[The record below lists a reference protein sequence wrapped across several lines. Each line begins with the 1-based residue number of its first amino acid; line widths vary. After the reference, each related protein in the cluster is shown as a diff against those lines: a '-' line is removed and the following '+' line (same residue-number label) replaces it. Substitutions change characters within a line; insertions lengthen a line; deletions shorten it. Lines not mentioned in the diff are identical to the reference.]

1 MADRRARFFELVGL
15 GLAELTLT
23 GEVRLANPALG
34 ELLQCA
40 PEDLIG
46 QDLLTWV
53 HRQDRPAVRAALHQT
68 VAFDGARFTT
78 RLLTPSGPVA
88 VMLWLRRY
96 GEPGHSGR
104 GFIAQ
109 IHDTSE
115 WVRAEERLALAL
127 EASGAAYFELAPD
140 LSWRQLDA
148 SAARV
153 LGHPLEQ
160 IPASGDA
167 LRGWFMQQVRE
178 RDRNI
183 VDCGFTSLT
192 QGEHEAE
199 MQFHLRSHD
208 GGMRCL
214 RIIARVGERNS
225 DGQPERIT
233 GIVHDITQAQRE
245 AERIE
250 HIAHHDPLTD
260 LPNRSLLMDRIRSA
274 RERLT
279 RDGTQFALLIM
290 DLDHFKE
297 VNDTLGHPVG
307 DELLQAT
314 ARRLEGAVRGTDSVA
329 RLGGDEFAIVQTDV
343 HAPSNC
349 AQLAKKVLAELHQ
362 PFKIR
367 GHEIRTGTSIG
378 AVVATSPNEDE
389 DALFAMADVAL
400 YEAKEQRGCFRL
412 HSRDMAMEVQRQ
424 AQLTSDLQIAVN
436 TQSLELVFVPQDDLL
451 RRRTVAVQA
460 LARWTHPTLG
470 PIAPSEFMP
479 RAEDSGLMVAL
490 GQQVL
495 RRTLAFANQL
505 PEEIAVSVHLSPT
518 LLGHRRFK
526 QDLLRDLKD
535 IEVEPKRLHL
545 AVDAETLRVADAP
558 ALQALTAVTNEG
570 VHLVV
575 DNFGVGA
582 VHLEHLSQLN
592 LHKIRLCEAL
602 AQGLRSDGRPSRLI
616 HCALALAKV
625 MGTKV
630 VATGIDDP
638 ETLSAVLQLGI
649 PQGQGL
655 FVGPALSES
664 ALIASLEPRQ

>member
-15 GLAELTLT
+15 GLAELTLD

-34 ELLQCA
+34 ALLRCP

-46 QDLLTWV
+46 QDLVTWV

-68 VAFDGARFTT
+68 SAFDGARFTT
-78 RLLTPSGPVA
+78 RLLTPNGSVA
-88 VMLWLRRY
+88 VLLWLRRY
-96 GEPGHSGR
+96 GAPGTAGS

-109 IHDTSE
+109 VHDTSE

-127 EASGAAYFELAPD
+127 EASGAAYFELAAD

-167 LRGWFMQQVRE
+167 LRGWFMEQVVQ
-178 RDRNI
+178 RDRGD
-183 VDCGFTSLT
+183 VDRGFTSLT
-192 QGEHEAE
+192 QGDREAE
-199 MQFHLRSHD
+199 MQFHLHSHD
-208 GGMRCL
+208 GGTRCL
-214 RIIARVGERNS
+214 RIIARVDERKA

-314 ARRLEGAVRGTDSVA
+314 ARRLEAAVRGTDSVA

-349 AQLAKKVLAELHQ
+349 AQLAHKVLAELHH

-378 AVVATSPNEDE
+378 AVVATSPHDDE

-424 AQLTSDLQIAVN
+424 AQLTSDLQIAVD
-436 TQSLELVFVPQDDLL
+436 TQSLELVFLPQDDLQS
-451 RRRTVAVQA
+451 RRTIAVQA
-460 LARWTHPTLG
+460 RAHWTHPTLG
-470 PIAPSEFMP
+470 PIAPTEFMP

-490 GQQVL
+490 GHQILQ
-495 RRTLAFANQL
+495 RTLTIAQSL
-505 PEEIAVSVHLSPT
+505 PENIAVSVHLSAAQ
-518 LLGHRRFK
+518 LAHRRFK
-526 QDLLRDLKD
+526 QDLLHQLQQS
-535 IEVEPKRLHL
+535 EVTAHRLHL
-545 AVDAETLRVADAP
+545 AVDAETLQAAESHS
-558 ALQALTAVTNEG
+558 LQALNAITEAG
-570 VHLVV
+570 VRLVL
-575 DNFGVGA
+575 DRFGTGA
-582 VHLEHLSQLN
+582 LCLEQLSQLN
-592 LHKIRLCEAL
+592 LHRIRLCEAL
-602 AQGLRSDGRPSRLI
+602 VRGQHPHSAPTRLMS
-616 HCALALAKV
+616 CALALAGV
-625 MGTKV
+625 LHTKV
-630 VATGIDDP
+630 VAPGIDDP
-638 ETLSAVLQLGI
+638 ETLTAVRRLEI
-649 PQGQGL
+649 PEGEGL
-655 FVGPALSES
+655 VIGPAVRES
-664 ALIASLEPRQ
+664 DLVDVLRARQ